1 MAYENNN
8 VRAGANGAGVYIGN
22 AEIMGGGTNII
33 PVDLYSNSSSVDVLL
48 ANLTDAVATFK
59 FYRDTTLQDT
69 IVCQPFKVTCIG
81 NLSST
86 VNYINVSCGD
96 NSSKYY
102 INSSIH
108 KVASGKDN
116 YGDADRPEFNIVDNA
131 DEHFVNGMSYNSNTW
146 DYITQ
151 STNTQERFA
160 GGWIVLT
167 MDV

>member
-1 MAYENNN
+1 M
-8 VRAGANGAGVYIGN
+8 
-22 AEIMGGGTNII
+22 
-33 PVDLYSNSSSVDVLL
+33 
-48 ANLTDAVATFK
+48 TDAVATFK